1 MTTNFTMSELFQMAQ
16 EKFQAAQAQEQA
28 DIAEAARLDKQE
40 KAEKWATI
48 LAPVY
53 EALPVA
59 LHQYVTYDA
68 DHLPFYDTLSNRMVK
83 LTAVPHATIDIT
95 SGYAGQIRFVPQAAS
110 RVSGYDGTHYIQ
122 CSDVGDYS
130 DPLVAIGHALR
141 LADANYEFENRVA
154 ELNQVAKEERI
165 FAQQAE
171 DGPSDYE
178 RIESLMSRNLYDA
191 AIAESLLLIAK
202 HLDPSN
208 C

>member
-1 MTTNFTMSELFQMAQ
+1 MTTIFTMSELFQMSQ
-16 EKFQAAQAQEQA
+16 EKFQASQAQEQA

-40 KAEKWATI
+40 KAEKWANI

-53 EALPVA
+53 AALPA
-59 LHQYVTYDA
+59 ELHQYVTYDA
-68 DHLPFYDTLSNRMVK
+68 NHLPFYDTLSNRMVT
-83 LTAVPHATIDIT
+83 LTAVPHAAIEIT
-95 SGYAGQIRFVPQAAS
+95 SGYAGQIRFIPQAAS
-110 RVSGYDGTHYIQ
+110 RVSEYDGTHYV
-122 CSDVGDYS
+122 SYRDVGDYT

-141 LADANYEFENRVA
+141 LADENYEFEKRA
-154 ELNQVAKEERI
+154 DELNQIAKEERI

-171 DGPSDYE
+171 DGPSDYD